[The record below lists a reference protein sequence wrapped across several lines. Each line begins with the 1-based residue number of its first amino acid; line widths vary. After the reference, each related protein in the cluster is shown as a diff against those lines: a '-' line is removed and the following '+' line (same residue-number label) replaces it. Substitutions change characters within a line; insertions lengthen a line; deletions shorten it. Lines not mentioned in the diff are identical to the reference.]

1 MGIREEQKQK
11 RYMEILQA
19 GLDLFIRRG
28 YAATKISDIAQSVGM
43 STGLLFHYFPSKE
56 KLYEQLIEYGIQ
68 GPMGIMAQADE
79 EPLRF
84 FQKAAEQVL
93 RYIRSEPF
101 TAKMFVL
108 MSQAYYNE
116 AAPQSVREKLAG
128 FDMYAPTA
136 RLMALGQEQG
146 AIREGD
152 PKALAVA
159 FWCAIQGIAEEVAL
173 NPDAPCPE
181 SDWIIDIIRRRET

>member
-93 RYIRSEPF
+93 HYIRSEPF
-101 TAKMFVL
+101 AAKMFVL

-136 RLMALGQEQG
+136 HLMALGQEQG